1 MALNAGNSACTSGL
15 SQRVYDYLI
24 ADARNGFSSP
34 MSSGQT
40 DAVKALCYAIARGV
54 VDEIQADAVVSTTV
68 AADAFG
74 AGIPPGPVI
83 LTSGVA

>member
-1 MALNAGNSACTSGL
+1 MAMNAGNSGCTSGL

-34 MSSGQT
+34 MSSEQS
-40 DAVKALCYAIARGV
+40 DAVKALCYAVARGV
-54 VDEIQADAVVSTTV
+54 VDEIQANAVVSTTV

-74 AGIPPGPVI
+74 AGIPASPVI
-83 LTSGVA
+83 LTSGVS